1 MHSNYTLNCF
11 NDLDVL
17 EDVSVIIWNINM
29 PGYELAA
36 ALNNIYHFQFSRK
49 DDIMIENS
57 QKPFY
62 SYNNETN
69 HTKYYLIDNIEQ
81 PPKSNTI
88 NLLKYNKL
96 LILKGSN
103 TSKKKNQIV
112 DDFTLSS
119 MFCDEYDILQ
129 QKRYQKIAAIK
140 PYIIKISELDFSDIE
155 NPTLNGKPPLKNTIQ
170 TIQKDLIYIID
181 IITEQ
186 EDLEIYQRSHTLKNQ
201 IQQDK
206 QESCSADND

>member
-1 MHSNYTLNCF
+1 MHSNYTLNCC

-36 ALNNIYHFQFSRK
+36 ALNNIYNFQFSRK
-49 DDIMIENS
+49 DDIKIENN

-186 EDLEIYQRSHTLKNQ
+186 EDLEIYQRSHTLYNQ
-201 IQQDK
+201 IQQDE
-206 QESCSADND
+206 QESCSADNE

>member
-1 MHSNYTLNCF
+1 MHSNYTLNCC

-36 ALNNIYHFQFSRK
+36 ALNNIYNFQFSRK
-49 DDIMIENS
+49 DDIKIENN

-140 PYIIKISELDFSDIE
+140 PYIIKITELDFSDIE

-186 EDLEIYQRSHTLKNQ
+186 EDLEIYQRSHTLYNQ
-201 IQQDK
+201 IQQDE
-206 QESCSADND
+206 QESCSADNE

>member
-1 MHSNYTLNCF
+1 MHSNFTLDIF

-17 EDVSVIIWNINM
+17 EDVSVIIWNIDM

-36 ALNNIYHFQFSRK
+36 ALNNIYNWQFRRK
-49 DDIMIENS
+49 DNISIEDH

-69 HTKYYLIDNIEQ
+69 HTKYYLIDNLEQ
-81 PPKSNTI
+81 SKSPNTI
-88 NLLKYNKL
+88 DLLKYHKIL
-96 LILKGSN
+96 VLKGSN
-103 TSKKKNQIV
+103 TSVKKDQIV

-129 QKRYQKIAAIK
+129 QKRYQKIASIK
-140 PYIIKISELDFSDIE
+140 SSIVKISELDFSDPE
-155 NPTLNGKPPLKNTIQ
+155 RPTLNGNHPTERKIQ

-181 IITEQ
+181 TITEI
-186 EDLEIYQRSHTLKNQ
+186 EDFELYNTCQTNINNT
-201 IQQDK
+201 
-206 QESCSADND
+206 